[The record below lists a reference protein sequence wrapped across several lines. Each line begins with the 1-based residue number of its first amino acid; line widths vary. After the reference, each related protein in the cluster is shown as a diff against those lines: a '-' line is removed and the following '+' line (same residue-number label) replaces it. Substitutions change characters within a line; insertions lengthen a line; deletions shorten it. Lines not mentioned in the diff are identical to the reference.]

1 MPLNHSLSTLKGL
14 TQSNR
19 PIRLRV
25 STEHGVADDLLMVK
39 HVSGVE
45 TVCGGIEYR
54 LLCLST
60 EAGLP
65 LKHFNA
71 APVEL
76 QFVTDTGG
84 LRSVCG
90 IVAQSIE
97 GESDGGLASYQ
108 LIVRDALAIMEKR
121 LNTRIFRNASEA
133 DITGIVLREWQQE
146 NPVLARAFDF
156 VLRHVKSYPAREFTM
171 QYNESDAAFL
181 RRLWKRRGLSWFFQ
195 PGKAS
200 KTGSDSMPAHA
211 LVLFDDT
218 ATLEQNAAGAVRY
231 HRDDGTEARD
241 SITAW
246 HAVRTLTPG
255 RITRQCWDYA
265 QGWSLG
271 SQVSGLSDQ
280 GSLGNQLAVS
290 LEDYVVDVP
299 HAGHDAD
306 DYRSLGT
313 LRMQRHEYES
323 KYFHAESGVR
333 DLCVG
338 QWIGVSGHAEIDTHP
353 PGEREFVVTE
363 LRVDAENNLPKALND
378 RSRRLFALN
387 RWGGVDGDLER
398 ASAERGARYTNQ
410 FTCVRRGIPIVPA
423 YDPRMDLSR
432 TEAQSVI
439 VVGPVGEEVHCD
451 EHGRVKVR
459 FPACRKENHEH
470 AHGAGAS
477 DSDRDSAW
485 VRVASSWAG
494 ELCGAISLPRAGDEC
509 LVTFLGGDPDKLVIT
524 GRVHGGKTPPPN
536 FSHTG
541 NLPGNRFVSG
551 IKSREVNGRR
561 YNQLR
566 LDDTPGQI
574 SAQLASEQGHSQL
587 NLGYL
592 THPRSDGKGEVRGNG
607 AELRSDQAVAIRGG
621 RGVYISADA
630 RLRAAG
636 HQLARD
642 GLIGLSE
649 AIKGIQK
656 QLAELAEIHHADDT
670 DSKPLSELAERLKQW
685 ENGSNT
691 ETGTSGAAG
700 GEPIVA
706 IDAPAGM
713 LVGSGANIVIGA
725 QTHIDIV
732 SVGNTQVSAGR
743 KLLVRATEGI
753 SLFAHKLGMKLIAAS
768 GKVEIQAHQENIEL
782 TSAKRIVLSASDEIV
797 IQAPKVSIITQ
808 GAQAAY
814 GGGAITYQLS
824 GAYAINSA
832 TFAHRGQG
840 DSQVAPPTLPKS
852 AASYDQRVRIAD
864 LNTGVPIANQCSPQ
878 AIQAIKRCPC
888 TLPNINLG
896 VRSSREF
903 FDKPAMNTK
912 TATRMTLR
920 CTLRSTV

>member
-1 MPLNHSLSTLKGL
+1 
-14 TQSNR
+14 
-19 PIRLRV
+19 
-25 STEHGVADDLLMVK
+25 
-39 HVSGVE
+39 
-45 TVCGGIEYR
+45 
-54 LLCLST
+54 
-60 EAGLP
+60 
-65 LKHFNA
+65 
-71 APVEL
+71 
-76 QFVTDTGG
+76 
-84 LRSVCG
+84 
-90 IVAQSIE
+90 
-97 GESDGGLASYQ
+97 
-108 LIVRDALAIMEKR
+108 
-121 LNTRIFRNASEA
+121 
-133 DITGIVLREWQQE
+133 
-146 NPVLARAFDF
+146 
-156 VLRHVKSYPAREFTM
+156 
-171 QYNESDAAFL
+171 
-181 RRLWKRRGLSWFFQ
+181 
-195 PGKAS
+195 
-200 KTGSDSMPAHA
+200 
-211 LVLFDDT
+211 
-218 ATLEQNAAGAVRY
+218 
-231 HRDDGTEARD
+231 
-241 SITAW
+241 
-246 HAVRTLTPG
+246 
-255 RITRQCWDYA
+255 
-265 QGWSLG
+265 
-271 SQVSGLSDQ
+271 
-280 GSLGNQLAVS
+280 
-290 LEDYVVDVP
+290 
-299 HAGHDAD
+299 
-306 DYRSLGT
+306 
-313 LRMQRHEYES
+313 
-323 KYFHAESGVR
+323 
-333 DLCVG
+333 
-338 QWIGVSGHAEIDTHP
+338 
-353 PGEREFVVTE
+353 
-363 LRVDAENNLPKALND
+363 
-378 RSRRLFALN
+378 
-387 RWGGVDGDLER
+387 
-398 ASAERGARYTNQ
+398 
-410 FTCVRRGIPIVPA
+410 
-423 YDPRMDLSR
+423 
-432 TEAQSVI
+432 
-439 VVGPVGEEVHCD
+439 
-451 EHGRVKVR
+451 
-459 FPACRKENHEH
+459 
-470 AHGAGAS
+470 
-477 DSDRDSAW
+477 

-494 ELCGAISLPRAGDEC
+494 ELCGALSLPRAGDEC

-685 ENGSNT
+685 DNGSNT

-864 LNTGVPIANQCSPQ
+864 LNTGVPIANQRYRVKLEDGREIEGTTDAQGLTQLLKS
-878 AIQAIKRCPC
+878 AIPFGRFTIEAI
-888 TLPNINLG
+888 
-896 VRSSREF
+896 E
-903 FDKPAMNTK
+903 D
-912 TATRMTLR
+912 
-920 CTLRSTV
+920 